1 MELRGGTDG
10 VLVASVERS
19 SKAARAGLRK
29 GDIIRE
35 VNRTEVSDLESFE
48 NAIDGKDGPFALS
61 VERDGRNAFIAVK

>member
-1 MELRGGTDG
+1 M
-10 VLVASVERS
+10 LVASVERG

-35 VNRTEVSDLESFE
+35 VNRAKVSDLDDFE
-48 NAIDGKDGPFALS
+48 ATIDGKDGPFALS